1 MTIQAELFKPLK
13 NLTGEQ
19 AWLTAKQVSTG
30 KISYEKGVEMV
41 ASKTELDN
49 DLRYIDDIVNQHSYC

>member
-1 MTIQAELFKPLK
+1 MTLQAELFEPLK

-49 DLRYIDDIVNQHSYC
+49 DLRYIEDIVNQHSY

>member
-1 MTIQAELFKPLK
+1 MLLQTELFKPLK

-30 KISYEKGVEMV
+30 KISYEKAVEMV

-49 DLRYIDDIVNQHSYC
+49 DLRYIEDIVNQYSY